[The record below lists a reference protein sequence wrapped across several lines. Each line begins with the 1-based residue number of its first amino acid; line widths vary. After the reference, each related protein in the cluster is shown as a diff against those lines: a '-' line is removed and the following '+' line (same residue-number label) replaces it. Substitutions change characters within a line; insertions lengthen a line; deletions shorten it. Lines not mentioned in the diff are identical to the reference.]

1 MLAYLSNDYD
11 RFVVTRAGVSVVHQD
26 PRMLQES
33 KASFA
38 GHAAGHPFP
47 LHPQQEK
54 CRLKST
60 SSAFGLALPSH
71 SLAATLLAS
80 DGIKIKEAFPI
91 FLQQRIE
98 RQRVQRAV
106 RRYDQG
112 LDPSEAILQGRYQLV
127 IGKPPQC
134 WQ

>member
-1 MLAYLSNDYD
+1 MRLQLFAQSASKPVHVEPGLAEPGSQRRVPLYLQL
-11 RFVVTRAGVSVVHQD
+11 RPMVHLF
-26 PRMLQES
+26 RT
-33 KASFA
+33 A
-38 GHAAGHPFP
+38 
-47 LHPQQEK
+47 
-54 CRLKST
+54 
-60 SSAFGLALPSH
+60 AFGLALPSH

-80 DGIKIKEAFPI
+80 DGIKIKEAFHI

-112 LDPSEAILQGRYQLV
+112 RDPGEAILQGRYQLV
-127 IGKPPQC
+127 IGKPSQF